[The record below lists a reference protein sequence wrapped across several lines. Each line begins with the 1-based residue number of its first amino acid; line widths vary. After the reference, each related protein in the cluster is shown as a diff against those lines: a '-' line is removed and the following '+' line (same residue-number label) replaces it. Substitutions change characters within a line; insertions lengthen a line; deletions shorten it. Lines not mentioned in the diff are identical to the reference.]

1 MQYRADAWEAA
12 PVDKLPLFHHDR
24 AIRRETLVI
33 VMSFFEELK
42 RRNVFRVGVA
52 YVVVAWLLI
61 QVAETI
67 FPLFGYGDTP
77 ARTVVVILA
86 IGLVP
91 VLVLAWVF
99 ELTPE
104 GIKKEKDIDRTR
116 SITPQTGKKLD
127 RVIMV
132 VLALAA
138 GYFAFDNFVLDPRR
152 EAELQEQT
160 KAAVEQALQ
169 EASSQT
175 IVRSNDDNSIAVL
188 PFVNM
193 SGMAENEYFS
203 DGLTETL
210 LHMLVQVPD
219 LKVAARTSSF
229 SFKGKNADVREI
241 ADALGVGHLLEGS
254 VQRAG
259 DRIRVTAQLVRASD
273 GFHMWSESYDRT
285 LDDIFAIQDEIA
297 GRVSIA
303 LSRSLLSAGGAPKI
317 EGVGTQSVRAYD
329 LYLKAVTE
337 QARDSYGS
345 LEKAE
350 SLLKEA
356 LAIDPGFLDAK
367 IELASNYWNQ
377 AAIGLQKPS
386 AVLPEMTALLD
397 QVLETRPDNVRA
409 RGWMLVARM
418 SSALRAGE
426 QVDLGA
432 TLAEMETLE
441 RMAPSEVD
449 IKRLLLGGYIQ
460 FGRYDDAIATTEALL
475 QLDPLNPQVHKDAGE
490 FYMSQGL
497 VDRAQQSLERSL
509 DLEPSQPGAYQRLAF
524 ISLQR
529 GDAVGYVEQY
539 LKAIEVDPKDHE
551 LPGNLARFLFGLGL
565 FDEGDRMQRRML
577 ALAPTSP
584 ASRATQ
590 LQRARY
596 AGDVEES
603 LSLAR
608 QMIEE
613 NVENRS
619 GAWSSALEVVF
630 DYAAKNGEV
639 ESALAFV
646 EAHVPGF
653 GDFDT
658 PASLRVNL
666 ARFSSLSALSTI
678 ESPDAIRARL
688 AKLDEFIRNLLTPG
702 PYTQAQIQAY
712 RGEMELAVETVL
724 TQAFSR
730 PAIRNLQAEL
740 MLDLHSLSV
749 IAADPWVQ
757 EELEKFR
764 QERSKAVG
772 EVRAYLADRE
782 P

>member
-1 MQYRADAWEAA
+1 M
-12 PVDKLPLFHHDR
+12 PFL
-24 AIRRETLVI
+24 
-33 VMSFFEELK
+33 EELK

-86 IGLVP
+86 IGMVP

-104 GIKKEKDIDRTR
+104 GLKKEKDIDRSQ

-127 RVIMV
+127 RTIMV

-152 EAELQEQT
+152 AAEREEQIR
-160 KAAVEQALQ
+160 AAVEEARQEGLSQAVM
-169 EASSQT
+169 ES
-175 IVRSNDDNSIAVL
+175 DGDKSIAVL

-210 LHMLVQVPD
+210 LHMLAQVPD

-229 SFKGKNADVREI
+229 SFKGKNSDVREI
-241 ADALGVGHLLEGS
+241 ADALSVAHLLEGS

-259 DRIRVTAQLVRASD
+259 DRIRVTAQLIRASD

-297 GRVSIA
+297 SRVGMA
-303 LSRSLLSAGGAPKI
+303 LSRSLLGEGDAPEI

-337 QARDSYGS
+337 QAKDSYGS
-345 LEKAE
+345 LGEAE

-377 AAIGLQKPS
+377 ASTGLRKQS
-386 AVLPEMTALLD
+386 AALPEMTALLD
-397 QVLETRPDNVRA
+397 QVLEARPDNVRA
-409 RGWMLVARM
+409 RGWMLVARTV
-418 SSALRAGE
+418 SALRAGE
-426 QVDLGA
+426 QVDLEA
-432 TLAEMETLE
+432 AIAEMEALE
-441 RMAPSEVD
+441 RKAPSEVD
-449 IKRLLLGGYIQ
+449 IKRLLIAGYVE
-460 FGRYDDAIATTEALL
+460 FGRYDDAIATREALL
-475 QLDPLNPQVHKDAGE
+475 ELDPLNPQVHRDAGE
-490 FYMSQGL
+490 FYMRQGL
-497 VDRAQQSLERSL
+497 TDKALQSLERSL
-509 DLEPSQPGAYQRLAF
+509 ELEPYQPGVYERLAY

-529 GDAVGYVEQY
+529 RDAVGYVEQY

-551 LPGNLARFLFGLGL
+551 LPGTLARFLFGLGL
-565 FDEGDRMQRRML
+565 FDEGDRMQSRML

-584 ASRATQ
+584 ASQATQ
-590 LQRARY
+590 LRRARY

-608 QMIEE
+608 QMIEK

-619 GAWSSALEVVF
+619 GAWDSALEVVF
-630 DYAAKNGEV
+630 DYAAKKGEV
-639 ESALAFV
+639 EATLAFV
-646 EAHVPGF
+646 EAHVPGLR
-653 GDFDT
+653 DFDS
-658 PASLRVNL
+658 PASPRVKL
-666 ARFSSLSALSTI
+666 ARLSSLAALSTI
-678 ESPDAIRARL
+678 ESPEATRARL
-688 AKLDEFIRNLLTPG
+688 ARLDEFIRTLLTPG
-702 PYTQAQIQAY
+702 PYTLAQIQAY
-712 RGEMELAVETVL
+712 RGETELAVETVL
-724 TQAFSR
+724 TQAFAR

-749 IAADPWVQ
+749 IAADPWIQ

-764 QERSKAVG
+764 QERSKAAG
-772 EVRAYLADRE
+772 EVRAYFAARK

>member
-1 MQYRADAWEAA
+1 MLIAR
-12 PVDKLPLFHHDR
+12 
-24 AIRRETLVI
+24 
-33 VMSFFEELK
+33 
-42 RRNVFRVGVA
+42 
-52 YVVVAWLLI
+52 WL
-61 QVAETI
+61 
-67 FPLFGYGDTP
+67 
-77 ARTVVVILA
+77 
-86 IGLVP
+86 
-91 VLVLAWVF
+91 
-99 ELTPE
+99 
-104 GIKKEKDIDRTR
+104 
-116 SITPQTGKKLD
+116 
-127 RVIMV
+127 
-132 VLALAA
+132 
-138 GYFAFDNFVLDPRR
+138 
-152 EAELQEQT
+152 
-160 KAAVEQALQ
+160 
-169 EASSQT
+169 
-175 IVRSNDDNSIAVL
+175 
-188 PFVNM
+188 
-193 SGMAENEYFS
+193 
-203 DGLTETL
+203 
-210 LHMLVQVPD
+210 
-219 LKVAARTSSF
+219 
-229 SFKGKNADVREI
+229 
-241 ADALGVGHLLEGS
+241 
-254 VQRAG
+254 
-259 DRIRVTAQLVRASD
+259 
-273 GFHMWSESYDRT
+273 
-285 LDDIFAIQDEIA
+285 
-297 GRVSIA
+297 
-303 LSRSLLSAGGAPKI
+303 
-317 EGVGTQSVRAYD
+317 
-329 LYLKAVTE
+329 
-337 QARDSYGS
+337 
-345 LEKAE
+345 
-350 SLLKEA
+350 
-356 LAIDPGFLDAK
+356 
-367 IELASNYWNQ
+367 
-377 AAIGLQKPS
+377 
-386 AVLPEMTALLD
+386 
-397 QVLETRPDNVRA
+397 
-409 RGWMLVARM
+409 
-418 SSALRAGE
+418 SALRAGE
-426 QVDLGA
+426 QVDLEA
-432 TLAEMETLE
+432 TLAEMEALE

-449 IKRLLLGGYIQ
+449 IKRLLLGVYIQ

-539 LKAIEVDPKDHE
+539 LKAIEVDPKDPE
-551 LPGNLARFLFGLGL
+551 LPGNLAQFLFGLGL

-596 AGDVEES
+596 AGDVEGS
-603 LSLAR
+603 LALAR

-658 PASLRVNL
+658 AASFRVNL

-688 AKLDEFIRNLLTPG
+688 AKLDEFIRNLTPG

-724 TQAFSR
+724 TQAFTR

-757 EELEKFR
+757 EELEEFR
-764 QERSKAVG
+764 QERSKAAG